1 MQASSDFFRILFVED
16 HEEDSLLM
24 MHTLSK
30 AGLRLETHRVA
41 SANDLRAALKEKSWD
56 IIISDYFIP
65 GFGGLEAL
73 TIVQEIEPSL
83 PFVLVSGS
91 IGEENAVE
99 AIRLGARDY
108 LIKDRLVR
116 LPSVVRREINDARES
131 VLRQAAKKEA
141 RESRENLERLKRFFP
156 GGVAERIATGRQVNP
171 FEWHRK
177 DVTVLF
183 VDLHGFTSF
192 VELSEPEIVV
202 QVLTDYYSW
211 VAKAV
216 LEFNGTI
223 GHVAGDGIMI
233 FFNDPIDIPNPQEM
247 AVRTGIR
254 IRDELKILK
263 QRWSDMAYSIDF
275 GAGIAS
281 GFATVGGIGAEGCWD
296 YSVIGTVTNVAQRLC
311 SLAQNGQILIPQRVV
326 QYVSSFTE
334 VAPLGAQEL
343 KGLHGPLTVY
353 DIVKIKTPENSDA

>member
-1 MQASSDFFRILFVED
+1 LR
-16 HEEDSLLM
+16 
-24 MHTLSK
+24 K
-30 AGLRLETHRVA
+30 ALQ
-41 SANDLRAALKEKSWD
+41 EKSWD
-56 IIISDYFIP
+56 IVISDYLIP

-73 TIVQEIEPSL
+73 AIVQETKPSL
-83 PFVLVSGS
+83 PFILVSGS
-91 IGEENAVE
+91 IGEEKAVE
-99 AIRLGARDY
+99 AIRLGACDY

-116 LPSVVRREINDARES
+116 LPAVVRREI
-131 VLRQAAKKEA
+131 KEA
-141 RESRENLERLKRFFP
+141 RENVLHQAAQKEAREGRENLERLKRFFP
-156 GGVAERIATGRQVNP
+156 GGVAERIASGSQANP

-202 QVLTDYYSW
+202 EVLTDYYSR

-254 IRDELKILK
+254 IREELKLLK
-263 QRWSDMAYSIDF
+263 RQWSDMAYSIDF

-326 QYVSSFTE
+326 QYVSSCAE
-334 VAPLGAQEL
+334 VVPLGTQEL
-343 KGLHGPLTVY
+343 KGLHGPLAVY
-353 DIVKIKTPENSDA
+353 DIVKIKPSENSDV